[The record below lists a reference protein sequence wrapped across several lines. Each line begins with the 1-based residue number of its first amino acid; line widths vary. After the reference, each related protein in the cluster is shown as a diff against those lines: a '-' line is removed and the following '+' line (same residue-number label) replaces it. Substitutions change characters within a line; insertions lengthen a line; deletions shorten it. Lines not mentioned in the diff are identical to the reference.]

1 MQLKSL
7 EIYGFKSF
15 GEKTT
20 LLFEQGI
27 TGIVGPNGCGKSNV
41 VDAIRWVLGE
51 QKTKK
56 LRSEK
61 MEEVIF
67 NGTQKKKKASFCEVS
82 MTFENTRN
90 ILPTEY
96 TTVTITRKLF
106 RDGES
111 EYLLNN
117 IPCRLK
123 DITNLFMD
131 TGIGPDSYAIIELG
145 MVKDILNDKDHSR
158 KQLFEEA
165 AGVAKYKVRKLATF
179 RKLEETQG
187 HLSRV
192 EDLLFEIDGNLKTLE
207 KQAKKAERYLDLRS
221 NYRHQSSQLAYL
233 KIRHLNDAYE
243 SIEAQEQKFQEE
255 IMGIQASI
263 DLQDAKILEIQKEIV
278 DQEIKLSISQKE
290 LNQHTEFIQ
299 KVESEKSIRNER
311 LKYLQQREYSIGQQ
325 LQQEKTQL
333 ESSEK
338 FQIHSRTELEAQK
351 AILQSAENEFIE
363 QKAIFEKA
371 QADRLLKQK
380 IQDEM
385 LEALKVQEGNL
396 SQLIREK
403 EIRQIRIES
412 LTTEVSRNEQEKA
425 SRIQE
430 LDAFSEKL
438 ISLQSLTEQLAF
450 DTEALL
456 NKKQE
461 TESQQQQL
469 SDKSIQLKDEIY
481 RLNGI
486 LNAKQ
491 NEFDLTKSL
500 VENLEGFPE
509 SIKFLK
515 KEFTWTKEAPL
526 LSDIF
531 GCEEIYKV
539 AFENFL
545 DPYMN
550 YYIVETRLEAL
561 AGIRLL
567 SNAAK
572 GRANF
577 FIMQEIRQHTLA
589 APISVDNCIP
599 AIQLVEVQE
608 AYLPLAKF
616 LLNKV
621 YMANQERDIP
631 EQVNPGTVFL
641 TKEGNITERK
651 FILSGGS
658 TGLFEGKRLGR
669 AQNLEKLE
677 KEIRTLDQK
686 LQELR
691 DELNKVLIQI
701 QNLKDLN
708 ITKSYEDKNK
718 IYQASLQD
726 YNILKTKEE
735 EYRNFLQTTGLRTE
749 DLWTEI
755 NRVKEEIET
764 FHPQITELQTAV
776 ELQQQSVLSFKDQ
789 VSEAN
794 QWEATQSG
802 LHNQLNLN
810 CIELK
815 NKVVNLEKDI
825 QRSVEADVRIH
836 QQIQTLKAELEET
849 KTEILKLVN
858 TNMTND
864 DEIIGLYKIK
874 TEKEAQTLALE
885 NELTQFKSSVL
896 QVENKIRQE
905 RKNKEEIDIQR
916 QQVKD
921 QIAQIK
927 LELHTLKDRMEVE
940 FGIQLADLSEA
951 ILADLEEPSV
961 ESLLIQV
968 SKTKE
973 KIQNFGEVNPMAV
986 EAYQELKERYDFI
999 TVQKNDL
1006 TEARESLLSTIA
1018 EIDTDARNTFMD
1030 AFTRIRENFI
1040 KVFQTLFNEGDIC
1053 DLILINSEDPLD
1065 SDIDIIAKPKGKR
1078 PLNINQ
1084 LSGGEQTLTA
1094 ISLLFAIYLL
1104 KPAPFCVFDEV
1115 DAPLDDAN
1123 IDKFNTIIREFA
1135 GNSQFIIVTHNKRTM
1150 VSTHV
1155 IYGVTMQETGV
1166 SKVLPV
1172 SLEALQL
1179 N

>member
-1 MQLKSL
+1 M
-7 EIYGFKSF
+7 
-15 GEKTT
+15 
-20 LLFEQGI
+20 LFEQGI

-243 SIEAQEQKFQEE
+243 NIEAQEQKFQEE

-278 DQEIKLSISQKE
+278 DQEIKLSTSQKD

-351 AILQSAENEFIE
+351 AILQLAENEFIE

-469 SDKSIQLKDEIY
+469 SDKSIQLKD
-481 RLNGI
+481 
-486 LNAKQ
+486 
-491 NEFDLTKSL
+491 
-500 VENLEGFPE
+500 
-509 SIKFLK
+509 
-515 KEFTWTKEAPL
+515 
-526 LSDIF
+526 
-531 GCEEIYKV
+531 
-539 AFENFL
+539 
-545 DPYMN
+545 
-550 YYIVETRLEAL
+550 
-561 AGIRLL
+561 
-567 SNAAK
+567 
-572 GRANF
+572 
-577 FIMQEIRQHTLA
+577 
-589 APISVDNCIP
+589 
-599 AIQLVEVQE
+599 
-608 AYLPLAKF
+608 
-616 LLNKV
+616 
-621 YMANQERDIP
+621 
-631 EQVNPGTVFL
+631 
-641 TKEGNITERK
+641 
-651 FILSGGS
+651 
-658 TGLFEGKRLGR
+658 
-669 AQNLEKLE
+669 
-677 KEIRTLDQK
+677 
-686 LQELR
+686 
-691 DELNKVLIQI
+691 
-701 QNLKDLN
+701 
-708 ITKSYEDKNK
+708 
-718 IYQASLQD
+718 
-726 YNILKTKEE
+726 
-735 EYRNFLQTTGLRTE
+735 
-749 DLWTEI
+749 
-755 NRVKEEIET
+755 
-764 FHPQITELQTAV
+764 
-776 ELQQQSVLSFKDQ
+776 
-789 VSEAN
+789 
-794 QWEATQSG
+794 
-802 LHNQLNLN
+802 
-810 CIELK
+810 
-815 NKVVNLEKDI
+815 
-825 QRSVEADVRIH
+825 
-836 QQIQTLKAELEET
+836 
-849 KTEILKLVN
+849 
-858 TNMTND
+858 
-864 DEIIGLYKIK
+864 
-874 TEKEAQTLALE
+874 
-885 NELTQFKSSVL
+885 
-896 QVENKIRQE
+896 
-905 RKNKEEIDIQR
+905 
-916 QQVKD
+916 
-921 QIAQIK
+921 
-927 LELHTLKDRMEVE
+927 
-940 FGIQLADLSEA
+940 
-951 ILADLEEPSV
+951 
-961 ESLLIQV
+961 
-968 SKTKE
+968 
-973 KIQNFGEVNPMAV
+973 
-986 EAYQELKERYDFI
+986 
-999 TVQKNDL
+999 
-1006 TEARESLLSTIA
+1006 
-1018 EIDTDARNTFMD
+1018 
-1030 AFTRIRENFI
+1030 
-1040 KVFQTLFNEGDIC
+1040 
-1053 DLILINSEDPLD
+1053 
-1065 SDIDIIAKPKGKR
+1065 
-1078 PLNINQ
+1078 
-1084 LSGGEQTLTA
+1084 
-1094 ISLLFAIYLL
+1094 
-1104 KPAPFCVFDEV
+1104 
-1115 DAPLDDAN
+1115 
-1123 IDKFNTIIREFA
+1123 
-1135 GNSQFIIVTHNKRTM
+1135 
-1150 VSTHV
+1150 
-1155 IYGVTMQETGV
+1155 
-1166 SKVLPV
+1166 
-1172 SLEALQL
+1172 
-1179 N
+1179 